1 MKNTYNI
8 KMINYLKRILKG
20 KSLLDQL
27 KENGL
32 KVGKNF
38 FMNTG
43 CKIDFSHCWL
53 IKIGDNVTLASN
65 VIILAH
71 DASTKRSLDYTKI
84 ALVEIGDNVFI
95 GAGSIILPGVSIGN
109 NVIIGA
115 GSIVTK
121 DVPDDSIAVGNPAK
135 TIGKSSEY
143 ISRSKSL
150 MKIENCFSESYT
162 LRGNITED
170 KKSKMRNVLN
180 KFKNGFVK

>member
-1 MKNTYNI
+1 
-8 KMINYLKRILKG
+8 MINYLKRVLKG

-38 FMNTG
+38 FMNSG
-43 CKIDFSHCWL
+43 CKIDFSHWL

-95 GAGSIILPGVSIGN
+95 GAGSIILPELV
-109 NVIIGA
+109 
-115 GSIVTK
+115 
-121 DVPDDSIAVGNPAK
+121 
-135 TIGKSSEY
+135 
-143 ISRSKSL
+143 
-150 MKIENCFSESYT
+150 
-162 LRGNITED
+162 
-170 KKSKMRNVLN
+170 
-180 KFKNGFVK
+180 